1 MNQQDFDFDLETPK
15 QNAFISKS
23 RDFFKRSAQY
33 VAENPGDI
41 IMFAVGI
48 MLLDIDTT
56 LEQIEEHEEI
66 QTAYDIWAYKTQTGA

>member
-1 MNQQDFDFDLETPK
+1 MNQQNFDFEPLN

-23 RDFFKRSAQY
+23 RDFFRRSAQY
-33 VAENPGDI
+33 VVENPGDI

-66 QTAYDIWAYKTQTGA
+66 QSAYDIWSYKTQTGA

>member
-1 MNQQDFDFDLETPK
+1 MNQKDFNFDLETPK
-15 QNAFISKS
+15 QAFLSKS

-41 IMFAVGI
+41 ILFAVGI

-66 QTAYDIWAYKTQTGA
+66 QTAYDVWAYKSQTGA